1 MQGACPPAPRCAL
14 AMKMIPWK
22 RFCRHY
28 HMWVLGFYMVL
39 AIVAL
44 RLSLRL
50 KCDFNQLYLDS
61 KELPTQYCRNIVY
74 RSLKLPAKRSIN
86 CSGISRGDREAVTQ
100 AVLNNLEVK
109 KKRKP
114 FLDADYVTMAGD
126 CEDFKAKRRF
136 VQFSLSKEE
145 LDFPIAYSMVVHEK
159 IENFERLLR
168 AVYAPQNIY
177 CVHVDEKSPETFK
190 EAVRAIASC
199 FPNVFIAS
207 KLVRVVYASW
217 SRVQADLN
225 CMEDLLQS
233 SVPWKYLLNTC
244 GTDFPIK
251 TNAEMVRALKMLNGK
266 NSMESEIPSEYKK
279 TRWKYHYLVKD
290 TLYLTNKK
298 KDPPPN
304 NVTMFTGNAY
314 IVASRDFV
322 HHVLNN
328 PKSQQLIEWAKDTYS
343 PDEHLWATLQRASW
357 MPGSSPLHPKY
368 DISDMTSIAR
378 LVKWQEHEGDVSR
391 GAPYGRCSGIHQ
403 RAICVYGAGDLHWM
417 LQNHHLLA
425 NKFDPK
431 VDDNVLQCLEEYL
444 RHKAIYGVGL

>member
-1 MQGACPPAPRCAL
+1 
-14 AMKMIPWK
+14 MIPWK
-22 RFCRHY
+22 RLCWHY
-28 HMWVLGFYMVL
+28 HMWILGCYMVL
-39 AIVAL
+39 ALVAL
-44 RLSLRL
+44 KVTLRL
-50 KCDFNQLYLDS
+50 KCDFEHLYLDS
-61 KELPTQYCRNIVY
+61 KEFPAQYCRNILY
-74 RSLKLPAKRSIN
+74 RSLMLPAQRFIN
-86 CSGISRGDREAVTQ
+86 CSGVSRGDHEAVIQ

-114 FLDADYVTMAGD
+114 FSEVDYISMTRD
-126 CEDFKAKRRF
+126 CEKFKAQRRF
-136 VQFSLSKEE
+136 VQVALSKEE
-145 LDFPIAYSMVVHEK
+145 SDFPIAYSMVVHEK

-168 AVYAPQNIY
+168 AVYMPQNVY
-177 CVHVDEKSPETFK
+177 CIHVDKKSPEMFQ

-207 KLVRVVYASW
+207 KLVPVVYASW

-225 CMEDLLQS
+225 CMEDLLRS
-233 SVPWKYLLNTC
+233 PVRWTYLLNTC

-251 TNAEMVRALKMLNGK
+251 TNAEMVRALRMLNGK

-279 TRWKYHYLVKD
+279 TRWKYHYVVKD
-290 TLYLTNKK
+290 KLYITSKK
-298 KDPPPN
+298 KEPPPY

-328 PKSQQLIEWAKDTYS
+328 PKSQQLIEWVKDTYS
-343 PDEHLWATLQRASW
+343 PDEHLWATLQRAPW
-357 MPGSSPLHPKY
+357 MPGSSPLHAKY
-368 DISDMTSIAR
+368 DISDMTAIAR
-378 LVKWQEHEGDVSR
+378 LVKWQQHEGDISQ
-391 GAPYGRCSGIHQ
+391 GAPYGPCSGVHR
-403 RAICVYGAGDLHWM
+403 RAICIYGAGDLHWM

>member
-1 MQGACPPAPRCAL
+1 MVWWKKTLYQQRHLWAL
-14 AMKMIPWK
+14 G
-22 RFCRHY
+22 C
-28 HMWVLGFYMVL
+28 YMLL

-44 RLSLRL
+44 KFCLRL
-50 KCDFNQLYLDS
+50 KCDFDSLDLKSRDFQSQHCRDILY
-61 KELPTQYCRNIVY
+61 E
-74 RSLKLPAKRSIN
+74 SLKLPAKRSIN
-86 CSGISRGDREAVTQ
+86 CSGIIRGEHQAVVEAV
-100 AVLNNLEVK
+100 LDNLETK
-109 KKRKP
+109 NKRSR
-114 FLDADYVTMAGD
+114 FTDIDYLNMTRD
-126 CEDFKAKRRF
+126 CEHFKAERKFIRF
-136 VQFSLSKEE
+136 PLSKEE

-177 CVHVDEKSPETFK
+177 CIHVDEKSPETFK
-190 EAVRAIASC
+190 EAVKAITSC

-251 TNAEMVRALKMLNGK
+251 TNAEMVLALKMLNGK
-266 NSMESEIPSEYKK
+266 NSMESEIPTEYKK
-279 TRWKYHYLVKD
+279 TRWKYHYKTED
-290 TLYLTNKK
+290 TLHVTNKM
-298 KDPPPN
+298 KDPPPDN
-304 NVTMFTGNAY
+304 IPMFTGNAY

-322 HHVLNN
+322 QHVLEN
-328 PKSQQLIEWAKDTYS
+328 PRSRQLIEWAKDTYS
-343 PDEHLWATLQRASW
+343 PDEHLWATLQRAPW
-357 MPGSSPLHPKY
+357 MPGSIPYHPKFH
-368 DISDMTSIAR
+368 ISDMTAIAR
-378 LVKWQEHEGDVSR
+378 LVKWQGHEGNISM
-391 GAPYGRCSGIHQ
+391 GAPYAPCSGIHQ
-403 RAICVYGAGDLHWM
+403 RSVCVYGTGDLHWI

-444 RHKAIYGVGL
+444 RYKAIYGTEL